1 MPFRDAASAR
11 HYLREPS
18 HAFERERIPLLV
30 RNENL
35 QLNHQR
41 SSFFLSGIS
50 CPENKRQLEE
60 ESSLLLGNDNSVA
73 RNGRDGRDLRNRTG
87 ALPHCWRWGR
97 LLESE
102 QGLLRLIP
110 HA

>member
-1 MPFRDAASAR
+1 VPFRDAASAR

-18 HAFERERIPLLV
+18 HAFAESGFLYSFGMTINERQLAFLFQTAIASSW
-30 RNENL
+30 NENP
-35 QLNHQR
+35 
-41 SSFFLSGIS
+41 F
-50 CPENKRQLEE
+50 
-60 ESSLLLGNDNSVA
+60 LGNDNSLA

-87 ALPHCWRWGR
+87 ALPHCWGWGR